1 MWILLLA
8 ISDNSWLSRNIRW
21 LQNVLIYPLCF
32 LFIMILV
39 GHDKRIFLSQN
50 NITKVTTS
58 TVQWIRLF
66 HDHHSLYITIAY
78 CILMGRFYKKFLSK
92 KIFHWF
98 VYFVVSF
105 RSIRVNIFA
114 VNIIRGHSKSTF
126 IIGAGGGG
134 GGGVVEKPTKTNR
147 ERGVYSMCVRS
158 LFLKK
163 CWDFQNEVL

>member
-39 GHDKRIFLSQN
+39 GHDKRIFSSQN

-134 GGGVVEKPTKTNR
+134 SLKSQQKRAGGG
-147 ERGVYSMCVRS
+147 GSIACV
-158 LFLKK
+158 
-163 CWDFQNEVL
+163 FQNEVL